1 MSGTN
6 NMLEGRESG
15 SFDVQN
21 NWYQLLEI
29 LTHYDSIT
37 SLYKWG
43 QKNPNQ
49 QQQQKQTKRTTTT
62 TPQGCGVT
70 NSKWSSI
77 KAVTNKGKRNT
88 A

>member
-62 TPQGCGVT
+62 ITTTTGCQE
-70 NSKWSSI
+70 
-77 KAVTNKGKRNT
+77 NK
-88 A
+88 